1 MDRYGI
7 LQIICNEADIKIQ
20 KEYYNY
26 LNKLIDGIL
35 LYKYSKEKFYKPVFS
50 VNQIND
56 IIFKFLNKHPLVS
69 KEMFTSTMVGKF
81 SSITKTYTKIEKYYN
96 QFNMIYDEYKDMKF
110 RDKKYTAFYNEILND
125 QQSFF
130 IKANKIKETKKLIQQ
145 FSLTDKKYQC
155 LINKQKLAI
164 LLTSIRNNTLKNYN
178 ISEEQLNNNLANVHD
193 VLSHKRSIY
202 KTFRLNSTDYDG
214 LDKLF
219 LSGELNKEI
228 LKDKFPIYNKRQCQ
242 VIVNAYNKT
251 LFPYF
256 DNVKLETEE
265 ISKDNIKF
273 NCHDLKIYEINRT
286 RQNSMDFLVSLSDE
300 QKKYVRAHKEE
311 LKGIIKL
318 LPLVNVFSEFNSDAF
333 INIIIYFDKIKE
345 RLGVSKLTTDYIL
358 NKFPKILE
366 LSNAY
371 STAQNETLSILGEKT
386 VLTILRNYAIS
397 YDPNDYILPYLNML
411 NLSSSF
417 IPPISG
423 EYKKYV
429 YESGTAEIQRLLIGS
444 LSCDSCIGIDGAGR
458 DAYQEAIN
466 SETGDVL
473 FIKNSSDDKVVGRSI
488 ILRRGNFIIMAPI
501 MGERGVNENLYEKD
515 FLKQIASQFL
525 TASQNNGDNLEYV
538 FLSYEFNM
546 DRGNFK
552 IMNDLDFYTNLPHCD
567 IASQVFVIGKSK
579 YAKKIEW
586 THDYNCRYLRTRK
599 PVIMKDQDYQKDIER
614 IDALETLQKHQS
626 KEKNTPYNKVY
637 LGQDWYIG
645 LNEDSMDLGIYEVND
660 MRQQYEINDT
670 LDKIKGNQKMKIK
683 KIDKN

>member
-429 YESGTAEIQRLLIGS
+429 YELGTAEIQ
-444 LSCDSCIGIDGAGR
+444 
-458 DAYQEAIN
+458 
-466 SETGDVL
+466 
-473 FIKNSSDDKVVGRSI
+473 
-488 ILRRGNFIIMAPI
+488 
-501 MGERGVNENLYEKD
+501 
-515 FLKQIASQFL
+515 
-525 TASQNNGDNLEYV
+525 
-538 FLSYEFNM
+538 
-546 DRGNFK
+546 
-552 IMNDLDFYTNLPHCD
+552 
-567 IASQVFVIGKSK
+567 
-579 YAKKIEW
+579 
-586 THDYNCRYLRTRK
+586 DY
-599 PVIMKDQDYQKDIER
+599 
-614 IDALETLQKHQS
+614 
-626 KEKNTPYNKVY
+626 
-637 LGQDWYIG
+637 
-645 LNEDSMDLGIYEVND
+645 
-660 MRQQYEINDT
+660 
-670 LDKIKGNQKMKIK
+670 
-683 KIDKN
+683 